1 MDISNGPYLKGG
13 TVPFVNIQGMM
24 ITGRTSNK
32 DLWVQLD
39 ISNEK
44 DNFFKDK
51 VTFSNFVYITED
63 IEYLSKLCYDRGALI
78 KRIKKTKV
86 GRHGYSH
93 PRLKKTLTLQKKEYT
108 IKARTLTTGGN
119 ATPIWHHSYV
129 ERFRVKYR
137 PTLYVLVASYRI
149 YKNKIEVNNVVKDTI
164 LLNGRVPPT
173 ANLYRLTE
181 TMSGFGPAGSVWPG
195 AVHEMGDNVMAGLT
209 HTIAKHPEVEPFSVL
224 SIKNVDARVL
234 QASMRLKIDMK
245 PSFSAPRPS
254 TYISEPTL
262 SRNGEGLIHGFFSF
276 DLYKYSHNETELGR
290 AFKSGESL
298 QASSRVKDIIIYS
311 KLAGAGIKGNSLTP
325 GNQGEGHC
333 GTGKVD
339 KYKRVASLGNN
350 LDVISTNN
358 DGKILNVAFMDRSA
372 VNYSEG
378 HMQYKVEVLLVDDT
392 REALVSIIR
401 NLSSA
406 LSKFE
411 GLPPKILPRLPW
423 PLLIDQ
429 YIAALIFMYG
439 DEEIEGYDIEYWKK
453 NLLSLTSKF
462 NQDTSING
470 YGLFLQSVRIFIAK
484 LMRLTSPKYS
494 SKTNSAAAKSRLGSS
509 KRGPFL
515 RIEKEFKEKFEIQ
528 GNRNVGLN
536 YLEASLSNVYG
547 VMPVISY
554 EDMASRVQGEEEKFS
569 VSNPKGSAVNSYG
582 FLTPAAVNLE
592 SSGKGVSTTG
602 IQASTDSLTPL
613 LRNKSVNTTKVPALQ
628 KSVSAESNK
637 ISVLNVAGISA
648 APFKSNLKKLVSRKG
663 LARAK
668 ETDSRYFLS
677 QGSAFTVGNTSA
689 TAASGSTQSIIKK
702 SFTVANSALVN
713 TIVNKQVA
721 GFKKKIAVTNASNIE
736 GSLALMKVSEDKE
749 INTEINSV
757 SNIINFGSLVRVE
770 FLDGFVERFGVRSPI
785 WSPLTVKR
793 HEAAE
798 EEEEALVCRLVTLT
812 NTINVG
818 QGLGVK
824 PLSTLFII
832 GGLGQSYMEQSN
844 YKEQLVKNNTVVR
857 GLVPMNPI
865 MRTSVALYARNS
877 PLYPMPPELPPPP
890 PKKPSRFSRKSK
902 PQKKLLSVAVV
913 PTKKGTTK
921 KPVKTQSI
929 KTVKKAGKA
938 AAKQSI
944 KTAKKAAKTAR
955 KQSTKKTSYKQS
967 TKKKSSKKPKM
978 KGKY

>member
-13 TVPFVNIQGMM
+13 TVPFVNIQGIM
-24 ITGRTSNK
+24 ITGHTRNK

-63 IEYLSKLCYDRGALI
+63 IKYLSKLCYDRAELV
-78 KRIKKTKV
+78 KRIKTFKQGK
-86 GRHGYSH
+86 HGYKH

-108 IKARTLTTGGN
+108 IKARTLTVGGRE
-119 ATPIWHHSYV
+119 TPIWHHSYV
-129 ERFRVKYR
+129 ERFRVKYQ

-181 TMSGFGPAGSVWPG
+181 SMAGFGAAGTVWPG
-195 AVHEMGDNVMAGLT
+195 AVHEMDNRVMAGLT
-209 HTIAKHPEVEPFSVL
+209 HTIAKHPEVKPLPIL
-224 SIKNVDARVL
+224 SIKNVDGRIL
-234 QASMRLKIDMK
+234 QASRRLEIDMK
-245 PSFSAPRPS
+245 PPPFNSSPS

-276 DLYKYSHNETELGR
+276 DLYKYSQNETELGR

-298 QASSRVKDIIIYS
+298 QAASRVKDLVIYS
-311 KLAGAGIKGNSLTP
+311 KLAGESIKGNSLTP
-325 GNQGEGHC
+325 GNQGECYC

-350 LDVISTNN
+350 LDIISTSNN
-358 DGKILNVAFMDRSA
+358 GKILNVAFMDRSA
-372 VNYSEG
+372 VNHSAG

-392 REALVSIIR
+392 REALISIIR
-401 NLSSA
+401 NLASA
-406 LSKFE
+406 VSKFE
-411 GLPPKILPRLPW
+411 GLPPVMLPRLPW
-423 PLLIDQ
+423 PRLIDQ

-439 DEEIEGYDIEYWKK
+439 DEEIEGYNIGYWKK

-462 NQDTSING
+462 NQDTSIDG

-484 LMRLTSPKYS
+484 LSRLTSPKYS

-536 YLEASLSNVYG
+536 YLEANLSNVYG
-547 VMPVISY
+547 VIPVISY

-602 IQASTDSLTPL
+602 LQASTDSLTPL
-613 LRNKSVNTTKVPALQ
+613 LRNKSVNTTKVLGLQ

-637 ISVLNVAGISA
+637 KSVLSAVGISA
-648 APFKSNLKKLVSRKG
+648 TPFKSNLKKLVMNKRLVK
-663 LARAK
+663 AK
-668 ETDSRYFLS
+668 TSDASFAIGDVFAE
-677 QGSAFTVGNTSA
+677 GNTKA
-689 TAASGSTQSIIKK
+689 TAASGSAQSIIKS

-713 TIVNKQVA
+713 TIVNKQAA
-721 GFKKKIAVTNASNIE
+721 GFKKKIAITNAGNIA
-736 GSLALMKVSEDKE
+736 GSLALMKVNENE
-749 INTEINSV
+749 GINSDLNSV

-770 FLDGFVERFGVRSPI
+770 FLDGFVERLGVRNPI
-785 WSPLTVKR
+785 WSPLTVK
-793 HEAAE
+793 HHKTAE

-844 YKEQLVKNNTVVR
+844 YKEQLIKNNAVVR
-857 GLVPMNPI
+857 GLVPMSPI
-865 MRTSVALYARNS
+865 TRTSVALYARNS
-877 PLYPMPPELPPPP
+877 PLYPMPPEPPPP
-890 PKKPSRFSRKSK
+890 APKKPSRFSRRSK
-902 PQKKLLSVAVV
+902 PL
-913 PTKKGTTK
+913 
-921 KPVKTQSI
+921 SI

-944 KTAKKAAKTAR
+944 KTAKKAAATAR
-955 KQSTKKTSYKQS
+955 KQSTKKSYKQS
-967 TKKKSSKKPKM
+967 TKKSYKKPKM